1 MAAAPISVA
10 ALALG
15 GLAGADL
22 LTRASQLSLS
32 KKQQELQARVRS
44 DQVRAEFEEE
54 ERRRARA
61 LALANATAQARLG
74 ASGGGSAGGS
84 GEALLAGLV
93 DESEADTLEAFA
105 RRQRQLRD
113 IRAGLALDRRRSL
126 LDQSRFVLDNIPFSP
141 DDLAR

>member
-1 MAAAPISVA
+1 MAAAPISIA

-32 KKQQELQARVRS
+32 RNQQELQARIRR
-44 DQVRAEFEEE
+44 DQVRADFEEE
-54 ERRRARA
+54 QRRRSAALERA
-61 LALANATAQARLG
+61 SATARARLG
-74 ASGGGSAGGS
+74 ASAGGSAGGS

-93 DESEADTLEAFA
+93 DESEADSLEAFA

-126 LDQSRFVLDNIPFSP
+126 LDQSRFVLDNIPFSA
-141 DDLAR
+141 DDLMR

>member
-15 GLAGADL
+15 GRAGADL

-61 LALANATAQARLG
+61 LALANATARARLG

>member
-1 MAAAPISVA
+1 MAAAPISIA

-22 LTRASQLSLS
+22 LTRAGQLSLS
-32 KKQQELQARVRS
+32 RNQQELQARIRRDEVL
-44 DQVRAEFEEE
+44 AEFEEAQ
-54 ERRRARA
+54 RRRDRA
-61 LALANATAQARLG
+61 LQLTSATARARLG

-93 DESEADTLEAFA
+93 DESEADSLEAFA

-126 LDQSRFVLDNIPFSP
+126 LDQSRFVLDNTPFSA
-141 DDLAR
+141 DDLVR